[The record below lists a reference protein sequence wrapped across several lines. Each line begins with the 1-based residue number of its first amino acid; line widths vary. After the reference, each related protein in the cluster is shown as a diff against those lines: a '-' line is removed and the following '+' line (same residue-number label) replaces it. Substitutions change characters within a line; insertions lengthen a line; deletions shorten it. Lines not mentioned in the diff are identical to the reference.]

1 MFSERSLR
9 TRALNCKLSKKV
21 ALIRGDGTGPELVE
35 AMLTV
40 LKATGTKTEFIQCDA
55 GEEWWEKHKGP
66 SLVPDETWKI
76 LETVDACFKGP
87 TTTPWTPGSPRS
99 VAVSLRQKFNLYANV
114 RPIKTF
120 KGHVSPL
127 GEVDFVCVREAT
139 EGMYSG
145 LEHRLSNDVAIS
157 IRKITRQS
165 SEKVTEFAF
174 KEAEKRGWKKLYAI
188 NKGNILKETDGLFME
203 VVHSVAARHP
213 GVKLEETFIDNCAQ
227 QLVKNP
233 SIFNQSVILSTN
245 LFMDIISEEASGLI
259 GSIGT
264 VYSANI
270 GDHFAMFEPAHGSSL
285 KYKGQD
291 KVDPVA
297 TILSGAWML
306 SYLGEER
313 ESKAVFDAT
322 NKVVEEGKVTTY
334 DLGGSAKTSEM
345 AAAIA
350 QKVAA
355 LLK

>member
-1 MFSERSLR
+1 MKR
-9 TRALNCKLSKKV
+9 V

-35 AMLTV
+35 AMMTV
-40 LKATGTKTEFIQCDA
+40 LKATGTKTEFVQCDA
-55 GEEWWEKHKGP
+55 GLEWWEKHGGP
-66 SLVPDETWKI
+66 TLVPDETWKI
-76 LETVDACFKGP
+76 LDSSDACFKGP

-99 VAVSLRQKFNLYANV
+99 VAVSIRQKYNLYANV

-145 LEHRLSNDVAIS
+145 LEHRLSSDAAIG
-157 IRKITRQS
+157 IRKITRQA
-165 SEKVTEFAF
+165 SEKVAEFAF
-174 KEAEKRGWKKLYAI
+174 AEAERRGWSSIYAI

-203 VVHSVAARHP
+203 AVRSVASKHP
-213 GVKLEETFIDNCAQ
+213 KVKLEEAFIDNFSQ
-227 QLVKNP
+227 QLIKNP
-233 SIFNQSVILSTN
+233 KIFNHTIILSTN

-270 GDHFAMFEPAHGSSL
+270 GDKYAMFEPAHGSAP

-297 TILSGAWML
+297 TILSGAWLL
-306 SYLGEER
+306 SYIGEDAY
-313 ESKAVFDAT
+313 SKAVFEAT
-322 NKVVEEGKVTTY
+322 KYVIEETKITTY
-334 DLGGSAKTSEM
+334 DLGGSAKMSEM
-345 AAAIA
+345 TEAIA
-350 QKVAA
+350 SRVTKI
-355 LLK
+355 LK

>member
-1 MFSERSLR
+1 MRSALR
-9 TRALNCKLSKKV
+9 KSKSLAKKV

-35 AMLTV
+35 SMLTV
-40 LKATGTKTEFIQCDA
+40 LRATETRTEFIQCDA
-55 GEEWWEKHKGP
+55 GEEWWEKHKGL
-66 SLVPDETWKI
+66 SLVPEETWKI
-76 LETVDACFKGP
+76 LDTVDACFKGP

-99 VAVSLRQKFNLYANV
+99 VAVSLRQKFDLYANV

-145 LEHRLSNDVAIS
+145 LEHRISDDVAIS
-157 IRKITRQS
+157 IRKITRKS

-174 KEAEKRGWKKLYAI
+174 REAERRGWSKLYAI

-203 VVHSVAARHP
+203 IVHSVARKHP

-233 SIFNQSVILSTN
+233 TIFNQSVLLSTN

-270 GDHFAMFEPAHGSSL
+270 GDNFAMFEPAHGSSL
-285 KYKGQD
+285 KYTGQD

-306 SYLGEER
+306 SYLGEES
-313 ESKAVFDAT
+313 ESKAIFEAT
-322 NKVVEEGKVTTY
+322 SKIIEEGKITTY

-345 AAAIA
+345 ARAIA
-350 QKVAA
+350 QKITT

>member
-1 MFSERSLR
+1 M
-9 TRALNCKLSKKV
+9 AKKV

-40 LKATGTKTEFIQCDA
+40 LKATETNAEFIQCDA
-55 GEEWWEKHKGP
+55 GLEWWEKHGGS
-66 SLVPDETWKI
+66 SLVPDETYHI
-76 LETVDACFKGP
+76 LDQSDACFKGP

-99 VAVSLRQKFNLYANV
+99 VAVSIRQKYNLYANI

-145 LEHRLSNDVAIS
+145 LEHRLSEDTAIG
-157 IRKITRQS
+157 IRKITMRAS
-165 SEKVTEFAF
+165 VRVTEFAF
-174 KEAEKRGWKKLYAI
+174 KEAVKRGWKTLVVV

-203 VVHSVAARHP
+203 AVHSVAKRYSDIEL
-213 GVKLEETFIDNCAQ
+213 KESFIDNMAQ

-233 SIFNQSVILSTN
+233 QNFNQNIILSTN
-245 LFMDIISEEASGLI
+245 LFMDILSEEAAGLI
-259 GSIGT
+259 GSIGA
-264 VYSANI
+264 VYSANF
-270 GDHFAMFEPAHGSSL
+270 GDKYAMFEPAHGSTP

-291 KVDPVA
+291 KVDPTA

-306 SYLGEER
+306 DYIGESEG
-313 ESKAVFDAT
+313 SKAVFEAT
-322 NKVVEEGKVTTY
+322 KEVVEAGKVVTY

-345 AAAIA
+345 AAEIA
-350 QKVAA
+350 RKVKTI
-355 LLK
+355 LKS